1 MGTEGIAL
9 FRDIV
14 ICVLGVITIAV
25 LILIAVLAISLY
37 RRGQHLVDK
46 VDLLCQKVCQKA
58 NSVLD
63 NFEATADTMRGIV
76 VDIREEVTNPVAQI
90 IAVVQGIRQG
100 INLVNKFFKKEE
112 EQKNE

>member
-25 LILIAVLAISLY
+25 LILIAVLSISLY
-37 RRGQHLVDK
+37 RRSQYLMGTVE
-46 VDLLCQKVCQKA
+46 LLCQKA

-76 VDIREEVTNPVAQI
+76 VNIREAVTNPIAQM

-112 EQKNE
+112 EQENE